1 MAIQK
6 FRLRVLCICGEIEL
20 EAEISMVPAMC
31 VLTFVENAIKY
42 STDFSNDLM
51 IVVSAKVEGDNIK
64 IEIQDN
70 GEGIEE
76 NILKKIN
83 QNEKI
88 VKNDREHIGIKNIVD
103 RMHMHYERL
112 PVSSYKSGQWR
123 S

>member
-1 MAIQK
+1 
-6 FRLRVLCICGEIEL
+6 
-20 EAEISMVPAMC
+20 
-31 VLTFVENAIKY
+31 
-42 STDFSNDLM
+42 M

-88 VKNDREHIGIKNIVD
+88 VKNDRENIGIKNIVD
-103 RMHMHYERL
+103 RMNMHYGEAASVNVTNIDSGG
-112 PVSSYKSGQWR
+112 VSVVINVPK
-123 S
+123 

>member
-1 MAIQK
+1 
-6 FRLRVLCICGEIEL
+6 
-20 EAEISMVPAMC
+20 
-31 VLTFVENAIKY
+31 
-42 STDFSNDLM
+42 M

-88 VKNDREHIGIKNIVD
+88 VKNDREHIGIKI
-103 RMHMHYERL
+103 
-112 PVSSYKSGQWR
+112 
-123 S
+123 